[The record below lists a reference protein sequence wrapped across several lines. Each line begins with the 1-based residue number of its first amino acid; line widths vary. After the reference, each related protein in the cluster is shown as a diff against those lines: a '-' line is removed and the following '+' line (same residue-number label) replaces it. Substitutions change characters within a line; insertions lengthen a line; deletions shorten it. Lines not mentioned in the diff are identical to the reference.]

1 MSQRKSCLCVKQVN
15 TKVWG
20 RIFQAELLPCHAGN
34 AHLKQSLAN
43 SLSAHNAAKWANNMR
58 ALSSLSSFC
67 LWEKSQ
73 LHSSNRDWKLNPTAA
88 DELFVLYL
96 NFCRLELLSKTDSGF
111 CNENPTLQW
120 HLMEG
125 MGRDGSW
132 LIFQRH
138 HSCFSA
144 SKIRKQFLCS
154 VVFQSA
160 TWGSTHLSML
170 LFIKAE
176 LAEADAAPY
185 G

>member
-20 RIFQAELLPCHAGN
+20 RIFQAEESHLFPCHAGN
-34 AHLKQSLAN
+34 AHLKQNLAN
-43 SLSAHNAAKWANNMR
+43 SLSAHNAVKWANNMR

-73 LHSSNRDWKLNPTAA
+73 LYSANRDWKLNPTAA

-96 NFCRLELLSKTDSGF
+96 NFCRLELLSKTDTGF

-120 HLMEG
+120 HLMKG

-132 LIFQRH
+132 VTFQGH
-138 HSCFSA
+138 HSRFQPQKWKSNFCAQLCFS
-144 SKIRKQFLCS
+144 LPP
-154 VVFQSA
+154 
-160 TWGSTHLSML
+160 
-170 LFIKAE
+170 E
-176 LAEADAAPY
+176 EAPICPRY
-185 G
+185 YS